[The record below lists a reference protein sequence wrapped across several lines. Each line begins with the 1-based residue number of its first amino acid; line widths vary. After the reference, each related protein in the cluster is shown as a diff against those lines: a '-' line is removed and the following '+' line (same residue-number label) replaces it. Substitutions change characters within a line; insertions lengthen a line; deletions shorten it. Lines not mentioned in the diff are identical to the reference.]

1 MRNPAFVGLVRQM
14 RSAVLHSRNLD
25 VRIVRMTFV
34 NTSKLPLSGVL
45 VSLALFAVATRRY
58 PGGYYWSRDFISTLF
73 APSTSTGA
81 TNEARLVAVLAMFV
95 LCLSVAV
102 LFKFVSRRA
111 RGRALAK
118 TLEVG
123 GIGSMVYAFLVVTPM
138 HDLLVGISLLFFIP
152 AMAAALDLAYLEH
165 RLVLFLSGLMCLGL
179 LVVAATMYYGNIF
192 WHLLPVAQKASMA
205 ACACWL
211 LTLQL
216 APLKRA
222 SDDGRVV
229 S

>member
-1 MRNPAFVGLVRQM
+1 
-14 RSAVLHSRNLD
+14 
-25 VRIVRMTFV
+25 
-34 NTSKLPLSGVL
+34 
-45 VSLALFAVATRRY
+45 
-58 PGGYYWSRDFISTLF
+58 
-73 APSTSTGA
+73 
-81 TNEARLVAVLAMFV
+81 
-95 LCLSVAV
+95 
-102 LFKFVSRRA
+102 
-111 RGRALAK
+111 
-118 TLEVG
+118 
-123 GIGSMVYAFLVVTPM
+123 M

-152 AMAAALDLAYLEH
+152 AMAAALRLAYLEH

-179 LVVAATMYYGNIF
+179 LVVAATMYYDNIF